1 MSTNKSGESQIR
13 TIKVVC
19 ERCKE
24 VVPAIREKDIVF
36 GIFDMTSW
44 AEYRRSNERYVCP
57 SCMYADPNY
66 VARYGS
72 CF

>member
-1 MSTNKSGESQIR
+1 MPPSDSGQFR
-13 TIKVVC
+13 VKTIKVVC
-19 ERCKE
+19 DRCKD
-24 VVPAIREKDIVF
+24 VVEAIGAKDFVF
-36 GIFDMTSW
+36 GIFDMTTW
-44 AEYRRSNERYVCP
+44 AEYRRGDERYVCA